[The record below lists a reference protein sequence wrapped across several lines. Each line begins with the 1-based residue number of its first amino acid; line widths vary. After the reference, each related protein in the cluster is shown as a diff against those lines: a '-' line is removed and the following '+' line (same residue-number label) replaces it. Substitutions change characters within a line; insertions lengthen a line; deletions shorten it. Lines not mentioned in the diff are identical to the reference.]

1 MNVSRVLENRYRIE
15 SLLGKG
21 GMGAVYRATD
31 LRFSA
36 PVAIKENQIS
46 TPESQKQ
53 FAREAELLYRLRHAN
68 LPRVIDH
75 FSIPSQGQYLVMDYV
90 EGQDLNQVIA
100 RQGPVAEAQALNWIG
115 QVLDALEYLHGQEII
130 HRDVKP
136 ANVKITPQGRVYLV
150 DFGLAK
156 VYDPGQE
163 TTLGARG
170 VTPGYAPPEQYGV
183 GRTDARADVYSVGAT
198 LYALLTGQ
206 APPDAME
213 FVTGDAQ
220 LVPPRQVDP
229 GISPQVEAGI
239 LRAMQIR
246 PTDRFQT
253 ASEFHAALPH
263 ALRSDPAQPETPM
276 DPIPPP
282 GDAWIK
288 VEPAPT
294 LEPTVQA
301 SVARSQP
308 ALPESRSRGA
318 AVSAAESPPAYAP
331 ALPPSAP
338 AQHRQRRKRLPA
350 WFWLLIVGAVALL
363 VLIVVAT
370 SALLGGWYVSGEP
383 VAAQP
388 TAVIALPTRT
398 SAPPPAP
405 TGAERDSEPAI
416 PEESPSEGSAGPHLP
431 PPDLVEP
438 REMAEVQGEVIFAWE
453 YRPGLDP
460 SQAFQ
465 LLIWRPGMYEPQPA
479 GELLRER
486 EQAINL
492 DELPRVR
499 EAGPGEYLW
508 TVVVVDVDTHEQL
521 SREAPPRPLMYTGPR
536 PAGQRRD
543 FPAPVLIHPPPG
555 AEVRGTITFGWE
567 WPHPDLDEGLFFD
580 LRLWALPH
588 QEELPMEA
596 KPRATDPTR
605 RSAIEVDLDQV
616 PAIREH
622 GPGEYAWTVVVV
634 TVPCPGCEPEV
645 VGEWGEVWPL
655 LYPGP

>member
-1 MNVSRVLENRYRIE
+1 MNVGRVLENRYRVE
-15 SLLGKG
+15 ALLGKG

-36 PVAIKENQIS
+36 PVAIKENQIA

-53 FAREAELLYRLRHAN
+53 FAREAELLYKLRHPN

-100 RQGPVAEAQALNWIG
+100 RQGPVAEALALNWIG

-220 LVPPRQVDP
+220 LVLPRQVDP

-253 ASEFHAALPH
+253 ASEFHAAL
-263 ALRSDPAQPETPM
+263 SGAQAQAEAAVK
-276 DPIPPP
+276 PIPPP
-282 GDAWIK
+282 GNAWVR
-288 VEPAPT
+288 VEPAPPP
-294 LEPTVQA
+294 EPTVQA
-301 SVARSQP
+301 GVDHPQHIVSATEAP
-308 ALPESRSRGA
+308 AG
-318 AVSAAESPPAYAP
+318 AVSTGKPIPAQTPP
-331 ALPPSAP
+331 LPPSAP
-338 AQHRQRRKRLPA
+338 AERRPRRKRLPA
-350 WFWLLIVGAVALL
+350 WFWLLMVGAVGLL

-370 SALLGGWYVSGEP
+370 SAILGGWYVSGEP
-383 VAAQP
+383 GAAQP
-388 TAVIALPTRT
+388 TAAIALPTRT
-398 SAPPPAP
+398 PAPHPAP
-405 TGAERDSEPAI
+405 TAAEQESEPTM
-416 PEESPSEGSAGPHLP
+416 PEESPSEGSAGPQLP
-431 PPDLVEP
+431 PPELLVPE
-438 REMAEVQGEVIFAWE
+438 EMTEVQAEVVFAWE
-453 YRPGLDP
+453 YGPGLDS

-479 GELLRER
+479 GELLPER
-486 EQAINL
+486 EQVINL

-508 TVVVVDVDTHEQL
+508 TVVVVDVDTHERL
-521 SREAPPRPLMYTGPR
+521 SREAPPRSLMYTGPR

-543 FPAPVLIHPPPG
+543 FPAPVLIEPPPG
-555 AEVRGTITFGWE
+555 AEVRGTIPFGWE
-567 WPHPDLDEGLFFD
+567 WPHPNLDEGLFFD
-580 LRLWALPH
+580 LRLWAVPH

-596 KPRATDPTR
+596 KPRATDPTK
-605 RSAIEVDLDQV
+605 RSAVELDLDHV

-622 GPGEYAWTVVVV
+622 GPGEYVWTVVVV
-634 TVPCPGCEPEV
+634 AIPCPGCEPEV
-645 VGEWGEVWPL
+645 VGEWGEVRPL